1 MSGRPR
7 AARAAAVLALAL
19 AALPTAA
26 PAQQHL
32 RARSSVPVPPIFAPP
47 AVPEPTG
54 SYAERRQ
61 RMVVLL
67 SREHDIDEP
76 AVLRAM
82 AEVPRHLFVPETYRD
97 QAYEDVPLPMGW
109 GQTVYQPYIVALMT
123 SLLDLEPGD
132 AVLEIGTGSGYHT
145 AVLSR
150 VAGQVYSIEISAPIA
165 ERARERLD
173 ALGYRNVEVRVGDG
187 YEGWAEKG
195 PFDAIIL
202 TAAPPH
208 LPQPLLDQLKEGGKM
223 VAPVGEYFQDL
234 RVITKTREGLETASV
249 IPVRVSPMTGEVR
262 DGGGRR

>member
-1 MSGRPR
+1 MSRYPHL
-7 AARAAAVLALAL
+7 ARSAAAVALAL
-19 AALPTAA
+19 LSFPAAA
-26 PAQQHL
+26 PAQQSL
-32 RARSSVPVPPIFAPP
+32 RQNPARPAPPIFAPP
-47 AVPEPTG
+47 AAPEAPG

-61 RMVVLL
+61 RMVASL
-67 SREHDIDEP
+67 SRVHDIDEP

-82 AEVPRHLFVPETYRD
+82 AEVPRHLFVPEAYRD
-97 QAYEDVPLPMGW
+97 QAYDDVPLPMGW

-132 AVLEIGTGSGYHT
+132 VVLEIGTGSGYHT

-150 VAGQVYSIEISAPIA
+150 VAERVFSIEISEPIA